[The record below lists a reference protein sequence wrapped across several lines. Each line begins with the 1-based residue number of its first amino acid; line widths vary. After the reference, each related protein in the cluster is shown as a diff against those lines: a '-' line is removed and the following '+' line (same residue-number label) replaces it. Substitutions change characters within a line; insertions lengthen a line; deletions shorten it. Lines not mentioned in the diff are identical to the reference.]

1 MKTIKI
7 IVYTLIS
14 GVTPDAQMHIPLIAV
29 VYIGLF
35 PSGIGSP
42 FRKQISKHFGD
53 TILLKYKL
61 TI

>member
-1 MKTIKI
+1 M
-7 IVYTLIS
+7 IVCTLSS
-14 GVTPDAQMHIPLIAV
+14 GVTPDTQMHIPLIAV

-42 FRKQISKHFGD
+42 FKKQISKHFGD

-61 TI
+61 II